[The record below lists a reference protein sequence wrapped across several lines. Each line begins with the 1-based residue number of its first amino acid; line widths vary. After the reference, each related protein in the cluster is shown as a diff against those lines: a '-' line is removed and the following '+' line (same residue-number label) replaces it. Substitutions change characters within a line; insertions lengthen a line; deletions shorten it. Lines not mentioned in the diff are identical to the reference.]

1 MLLDGGSIVT
11 QEYSFDREPDVQR
24 GTVFALVAV
33 PAGIIA
39 YVALYEVGFIASVV
53 AFGVA
58 WLATLLY
65 RYGSGQEVDRTGAI
79 RIAVITLATIVA
91 AIAAGIIW
99 DVASLVADDYDT
111 SPFSELTNP
120 DFWPYLVYD
129 LSDWEYFRQYIPD
142 ILIGLLFGI
151 IGCFSTLRAAFGR
164 RRVRRRPEPPAE
176 TSAPSSAQEST
187 APPRFGVRAEDDEAR

>member
-1 MLLDGGSIVT
+1 VT

-65 RYGSGQEVDRTGAI
+65 RYGSGQEVNRTGAVRVAI
-79 RIAVITLATIVA
+79 ITLATIVA

-99 DVASLVADDYDT
+99 DVAGLVADDYST
-111 SPFSELTNP
+111 SPFTELTSP

-164 RRVRRRPEPPAE
+164 PGSRRRHEPPTATPNE
-176 TSAPSSAQEST
+176 TPQTPTRPDAQEPT
-187 APPRFGVRAEDDEAR
+187 APPRFGVRAEDDEPR